1 MIHSKLK
8 TSMLNEMRAGD
19 EITLKV
25 PTPRDIET
33 ARSLCYRMNRL
44 DDKISFSTHVDF
56 KELTIKIVAMKK
68 IGEDD
73 I

>member
-1 MIHSKLK
+1 
-8 TSMLNEMRAGD
+8 MLNNMCAGD

-68 IGEDD
+68 IREDD

>member
-8 TSMLNEMRAGD
+8 TSMLNNMCAGD

-25 PTPRDIET
+25 PNPRDIET
-33 ARSLCYRMNRL
+33 ARSICYRMNRL

>member
-33 ARSLCYRMNRL
+33 ARSICYRMNRL
-44 DDKISFSTHVDF
+44 NNELTFSTHVDF
-56 KELTIKIVAMKK
+56 SRLMITIKANDNIVVD
-68 IGEDD
+68 E
-73 I
+73 

>member
-8 TSMLNEMRAGD
+8 TSMLNNMCAGD

-33 ARSLCYRMNRL
+33 ARSICYRMNRL

-56 KELTIKIVAMKK
+56 KELTIKILA
-68 IGEDD
+68 IGVNV
-73 I
+73 

>member
-8 TSMLNEMRAGD
+8 TSMLNNMCAGD

-56 KELTIKIVAMKK
+56 KELIITIKANDNIVVD
-68 IGEDD
+68 E
-73 I
+73 

>member
-8 TSMLNEMRAGD
+8 TSMLNKMCAGD